1 MLKRIISAII
11 GIALF
16 ATVLLVSNEYNIFF
30 NGVISIMAVISVW
43 EIFHATK
50 YIENKAL
57 LVTSVIFAAAV
68 PFFRI
73 PYFGLASKVACFIYV
88 ATLFAIMIFDR
99 KKVKIEQIGLVF
111 MLCTLIPFAFSSII
125 YVRDMGFR
133 GVYGM
138 SRRDG
143 IFLVLL
149 CCAGAWIADT
159 GAYFVGRFLG
169 KHKLAPVISPKKT
182 IEGFVGGIIIN
193 IIGIIALGLVYEN
206 WFAGVA
212 SENIKINYVLLG
224 IIGAVTAVMGTLG
237 DLSASFIKR
246 SCNVKDF
253 GNIMPGHGGVLD
265 RFDSVMLVAP
275 TVYIFVEIFQSA
287 LWPLIIRG

>member
-1 MLKRIISAII
+1 MLKRIISAAI

-16 ATVLLVSNEYNIFF
+16 VTVLLVSDEFNYFF
-30 NGVISIMAVISVW
+30 NGIISIMAIISVW
-43 EIFHATK
+43 EIFHVTK

-57 LVTSVIFAAAV
+57 LIVSMLFAASV
-68 PFFRI
+68 PFFRM
-73 PYFGLASKVACFIYV
+73 PYFNLTSKAACFIYV
-88 ATLFAIMIFDR
+88 VVLFGVMIFDR

-111 MLCTLIPFAFSSII
+111 MLCTLIPFAFSTLI

-133 GVYGM
+133 YQYGM

-143 IFLVLL
+143 VFLLLL
-149 CCAGAWIADT
+149 CCAGAWMADT
-159 GAYFVGRFLG
+159 GGYFVGRFLG
-169 KHKLAPVISPKKT
+169 KHKLAPTISPKKT
-182 IEGFVGGIIIN
+182 VEGFIGGIVVDIISLM
-193 IIGIIALGLVYEN
+193 AAGLIYET
-206 WFAGVA
+206 WFSGGD
-212 SENIKINYVLLG
+212 IKINYILLG

-246 SCNVKDF
+246 SCDVKDF

-275 TVYIFVEIFQSA
+275 TVYIFVEIFQPS
-287 LWPLIIRG
+287 LWPLIVRG

>member
-1 MLKRIISAII
+1 MLKRIISAAI

-16 ATVLLVSNEYNIFF
+16 VTVLLVSDEFNYFF
-30 NGVISIMAVISVW
+30 NGIISLMAVISVW

-57 LVTSVIFAAAV
+57 LIVSMIFAASV
-68 PFFRI
+68 PFFRM
-73 PYFGLASKVACFIYV
+73 PYFGLTSKAACFIYV
-88 ATLFAIMIFDR
+88 VVLFAVMIFDR
-99 KKVKIEQIGLVF
+99 KRVKIEQIGLVF
-111 MLCTLIPFAFSSII
+111 MLCTLIPFAFSTLI

-133 GVYGM
+133 YLYGM

-143 IFLVLL
+143 VFLLLL

-159 GAYFVGRFLG
+159 GAYFTGRFLG
-169 KHKLAPVISPKKT
+169 KHKLAPTISPKKT
-182 IEGFVGGIIIN
+182 VEGFIGGIALN
-193 IIGIIALGLVYEN
+193 IVGVMGAGLIYET
-206 WFAGVA
+206 WFAGGDITV
-212 SENIKINYVLLG
+212 NYVLLG

-246 SCNVKDF
+246 SCDVKDF

-275 TVYIFVEIFQSA
+275 TVYIFVEIFQPS